1 MLADQFVEAVDGART
16 PAVLDE
22 LARKLWRAHAERQI
36 ADADAEAISEAVEGR
51 RVALAGEVTGRPLK
65 ATSGP
70 LKACAAGRNAGLAP
84 ERRIEFRVG
93 IQLGSPTPRPE
104 GRRGDG
110 DLMGDGVNIAAR
122 SREKVFGLGRPRAL
136 DRNAKVRIMHW
147 ARCLSRRTEKGR
159 AYGQITAKAL
169 AVLEA
174 LLWAFHNAKSGL
186 CFPSYERIAE
196 AAGCARSSIAGALHA
211 LEDAGILSWVHR
223 LKRVRVRCPDLFGG
237 DGVRVVPQR
246 TSNAYHFTDPSPAAD
261 RPNPPKANFQSETPN
276 QGSFS
281 SLGVASGDERT
292 GRSGRKEALQ
302 GKEGEFRSLTMRLA

>member
-110 DLMGDGVNIAAR
+110 DLMGDG
-122 SREKVFGLGRPRAL
+122 G
-136 DRNAKVRIMHW
+136 NAKVRIMHW

>member
-1 MLADQFVEAVDGART
+1 MLADQFLEAADGART

-22 LARKLWRAHAERQI
+22 LARKLWRAHVEGQI
-36 ADADAEAISEAVEGR
+36 ADADAEAVSEAIEAR
-51 RVALAGEVTGRPLK
+51 RAALAGEVTGRPLK

-136 DRNAKVRIMHW
+136 DRNAKVRTMHW

-159 AYGQITAKAL
+159 AYGVVTAKAL

-174 LLWAFHNAKSGL
+174 LLWAFHNGRSGL
-186 CFPSYERIAE
+186 CFPSYEKIAE
-196 AAGCARSSIAGALHA
+196 AAHCARSTVAEAIKA
-211 LEDAGILSWVHR
+211 LEDGGVLSWVQR
-223 LKRVRVRCPDLFGG
+223 IKRVRVRCPDLFGA

-246 TSNAYHFTDPSPAAD
+246 PSNAYHFNDPGGAGASANLNKKSASA
-261 RPNPPKANFQSETPN
+261 PKALRVIAAAAQARGHQISHE
-276 QGSFS
+276 
-281 SLGVASGDERT
+281 GVAGVLKAT
-292 GRSGRKEALQ
+292 GAV
-302 GKEGEFRSLTMRLA
+302 